1 VYPAGVTYRT
11 AEVNAIARGLAAA
24 GAALHGTGAIHGDMY
39 AHNVLFRS
47 GDAGAV
53 PAAKLGDFGAAFF
66 YPPGSEVGAEFERTE
81 VRAWGIAALEVL
93 DRWDG
98 VGDTD
103 AVTEL
108 RSLADV
114 CIGERSGRP
123 SFREIVARVGDPE
136 GV

>member
-1 VYPAGVTYRT
+1 
-11 AEVNAIARGLAAA
+11 
-24 GAALHGTGAIHGDMY
+24 M
-39 AHNVLFRS
+39 
-47 GDAGAV
+47 
-53 PAAKLGDFGAAFF
+53 
-66 YPPGSEVGAEFERTE
+66 
-81 VRAWGIAALEVL
+81 RAWGIAALEVL

>member
-1 VYPAGVTYRT
+1 MA
-11 AEVNAIARGLAAA
+11 
-24 GAALHGTGAIHGDMY
+24 
-39 AHNVLFRS
+39 
-47 GDAGAV
+47 
-53 PAAKLGDFGAAFF
+53 
-66 YPPGSEVGAEFERTE
+66 VGAYVLVLVQALQMLATSRCVVVKLVRTVQRAE
-81 VRAWGIAALEVL
+81 VRARGIATLAVL

-108 RSLADV
+108 WSLADL